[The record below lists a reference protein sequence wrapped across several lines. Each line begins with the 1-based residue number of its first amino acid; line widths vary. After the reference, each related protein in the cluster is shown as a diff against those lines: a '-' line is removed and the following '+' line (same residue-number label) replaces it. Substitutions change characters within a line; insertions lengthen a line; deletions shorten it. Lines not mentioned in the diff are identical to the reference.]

1 MTVPETAMAVAT
13 ATPCALIIEHMG
25 ERKEREVLGFDE

>member
-1 MTVPETAMAVAT
+1 MAVAT

-25 ERKEREVLGFDE
+25 ERKEREVLGLDE